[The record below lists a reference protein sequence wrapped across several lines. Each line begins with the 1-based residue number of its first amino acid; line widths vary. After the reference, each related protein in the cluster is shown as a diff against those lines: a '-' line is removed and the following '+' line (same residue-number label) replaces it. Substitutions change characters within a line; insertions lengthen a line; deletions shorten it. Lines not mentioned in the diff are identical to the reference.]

1 MGNIE
6 EYLDWRGD
14 ITFDVDPFNE
24 VDNLILS
31 ELVYT
36 DFGDI
41 VPGDFEHKISI
52 KEAHDRFFACH
63 TEEEIMHQVSTVK
76 MAPFI
81 MHRLVESK
89 RFEGLLLY
97 GYVDEISNEDQVQFS
112 VMTCELP
119 DGTIYVAYRGTDNS
133 LIGWKEDFNMSFV
146 YETPGQKQAALYL
159 NQNFQNETKP
169 IRVGGHS
176 KGGNFAVFASAFCEP
191 KIQNKIIEVYSNDG
205 PGFRKEVLEAE
216 GYKKILPRVISTL
229 PEQSVVGVLFG
240 NQYHHRFVKSS
251 NSGMMQHDA
260 MSWQVKRNTF
270 DFVSNQGNNSAI
282 MEDSLKMWLS
292 DLDDEKRKR
301 FVDLLFDALM
311 AGGANTTDEYIKSG
325 IKSISE
331 GMKTLKD
338 ASEEDKKLFVEVF
351 KKLGSSIGISTRE
364 KIQEQWSL
372 NVKDFM
378 NGIKESSAEKIAEL
392 KGE

>member
-1 MGNIE
+1 MANME
-6 EYLDWRGD
+6 DYLDWRGD
-14 ITFDVDPFNE
+14 ITFDMDPFNE

-36 DFGDI
+36 NFGGI
-41 VPGDFEHKISI
+41 VPESFNESI
-52 KEAHDRFFACH
+52 TIEEAHKLFFEKY
-63 TEEEIMHQVSTVK
+63 TEEEIMKQVSTVK
-76 MAPFI
+76 VAPFI
-81 MHRLVESK
+81 MHRLVESQ
-89 RFEGLLLY
+89 RFKGLKLY
-97 GYVDEISNEDQVQFS
+97 GYINEISNEDQIQFS

-119 DGTIYVAYRGTDNS
+119 DNTIFVAYRGTDNS

-159 NQNFQNETKP
+159 NKYFKDEKRP

-176 KGGNFAVFASAFCEP
+176 KGGNFSVFASAFCEP
-191 KIQNKIIEVYSNDG
+191 SIQDKIIEVYSNDG

-216 GYKKILPRVISTL
+216 GYKRILPKVISTL
-229 PEQSVVGVLFG
+229 PEQSVVGVLLG
-240 NQYHHRFVKSS
+240 NRYNHRFVKSS

-260 MSWQVKRNTF
+260 MSWQIKRNRF
-270 DFVSNQGNNSAI
+270 EFVENQGNNSAI

-301 FVDLLFDALM
+301 FVDLLFDTLM
-311 AGGANTTDEYIKSG
+311 ASGANTTDEYVKNG

-338 ASEEDKKLFVEVF
+338 ATDEDKKLFVEVF
-351 KKLGSSIGISTRE
+351 KKLASSIGTSTKV
-364 KIQEQWSL
+364 KIQEQWSS
-372 NVKDFM
+372 NVKGFM
-378 NGIKESSAEKIAEL
+378 NGIKESKAEKIAEL